1 MLMKELDK
9 IYCDL
14 LQIEAM
20 LGILSCIEENLE
32 VEYINIIATEYY
44 EKVKKIRE
52 QVKNIVDKNTTLADS

>member
-1 MLMKELDK
+1 MNELDK

-32 VEYINIIATEYY
+32 MEYINIIATEYY
-44 EKVKKIRE
+44 GKVKKIRE
-52 QVKNIVDKNTTLADS
+52 HVKNMVDKNTTLADS